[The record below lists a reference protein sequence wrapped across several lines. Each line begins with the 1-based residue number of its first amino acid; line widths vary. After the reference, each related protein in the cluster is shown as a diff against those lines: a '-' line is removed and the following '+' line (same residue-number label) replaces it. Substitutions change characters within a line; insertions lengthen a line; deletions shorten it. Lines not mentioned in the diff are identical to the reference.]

1 LIGETISHYRIVEKL
16 GGGGMGVVYKAED
29 VKLHRFVA
37 LKFLP
42 DDVARDAQSLAR
54 FEREAQ
60 AASALNHPNIC
71 TIYEIGEDGGKPFI
85 AMEYLDGVTL
95 KHRISGQPMDMETV
109 LVLAIEIADAL
120 DAAHSE
126 GIIHRDIKPANL
138 FITKR
143 GHAKVLDFGL
153 AKLSVVTR
161 RTDTL
166 EVDLTAG
173 VSREDL
179 TSPGTAIGTVAY
191 MSPEQAKGKPLDVR
205 TDLFSFGAVL
215 YEMATG
221 AVPFRGDTSA
231 VIFDAILN
239 RAPTSPLRLNP
250 DIPAKL
256 EEIINKALE
265 KDRDLRYQHASEM
278 RSDLKRLQR
287 DSGSGKTVAQQQDER
302 EITGAARPSAT
313 SGAPAQS
320 GSGQASVA
328 QASSASL
335 SAEQSAAQPSGRVT
349 ASGSSVAAVVQQH
362 KFSLAAIVGVILV
375 ILAVGGF
382 GIYSLLTR
390 AQKAAFQ
397 NFTVTQITN
406 TGTAQQAA
414 ISPDAKYILNVQD
427 DNGLLSLWL
436 RNIPTGSDT
445 QILAPAAAAYRNLA
459 FSPDGNY
466 VYFMKAGLGT
476 GSEWDVYRSPV
487 LGGTPQMI
495 IQDVDSNLTFS
506 PDSKRMAYVRGND
519 PEVGKFRILS
529 SNLDGSDEQILTIEP
544 NSPGAFPRFMAWTRD
559 GKRLLFSVYVTAEI
573 FGALK
578 EFEIASK
585 KIAMYAPFKNELVH
599 EVALLPSGAA
609 LVDYDGRN
617 AGYAFGAIG
626 SVAHA
631 DAPIEP
637 VTRDT
642 NHYRTLTVSA
652 DGRAAA
658 TVQVR
663 ATYTVSLI
671 PGGPLSGSA
680 GVNPTARLVPQA
692 RDAHAVAWT
701 PDGKLLVSNAQSIT
715 RVEDGGQQTLISDPS
730 AWLIDMA
737 PCGDRYLVFS
747 WAFHAGA
754 TGAHIWRANLDG
766 SNPQSLSDGSLDI
779 MPACS
784 ADGKWVY
791 FYGGNEGK
799 PAIMRVLV
807 TGGTPPEPAPSSV
820 VANMYGV
827 GAGVALSPDGK
838 RLVFNA
844 DISDPKGPSTKLAV
858 VDLDATAAQSPRLL
872 DPDRRLVGGIGS
884 GNFASNFA
892 FMPDGKTLAYVIRDK
907 GVDNVWAQPL
917 DGGAG
922 KQLTNFTSD
931 HILKFAWSPDGKT
944 LAVVQVHTV
953 SDVVLLQEK

>member
-1 LIGETISHYRIVEKL
+1 
-16 GGGGMGVVYKAED
+16 MGVVYKAED

-397 NFTVTQITN
+397 NFTVTLAPRNRPPFPRMRN
-406 TGTAQQAA
+406 TFSTCKTTTVCSACGCATSPPAATRKSSRPLPPLTA
-414 ISPDAKYILNVQD
+414 ISP
-427 DNGLLSLWL
+427 S
-436 RNIPTGSDT
+436 R
-445 QILAPAAAAYRNLA
+445 
-459 FSPDGNY
+459 
-466 VYFMKAGLGT
+466 
-476 GSEWDVYRSPV
+476 
-487 LGGTPQMI
+487 
-495 IQDVDSNLTFS
+495 
-506 PDSKRMAYVRGND
+506 
-519 PEVGKFRILS
+519 
-529 SNLDGSDEQILTIEP
+529 
-544 NSPGAFPRFMAWTRD
+544 
-559 GKRLLFSVYVTAEI
+559 
-573 FGALK
+573 
-578 EFEIASK
+578 
-585 KIAMYAPFKNELVH
+585 
-599 EVALLPSGAA
+599 
-609 LVDYDGRN
+609 
-617 AGYAFGAIG
+617 
-626 SVAHA
+626 
-631 DAPIEP
+631 
-637 VTRDT
+637 
-642 NHYRTLTVSA
+642 
-652 DGRAAA
+652 
-658 TVQVR
+658 
-663 ATYTVSLI
+663 
-671 PGGPLSGSA
+671 
-680 GVNPTARLVPQA
+680 PTA
-692 RDAHAVAWT
+692 T
-701 PDGKLLVSNAQSIT
+701 TSI
-715 RVEDGGQQTLISDPS
+715 L
-730 AWLIDMA
+730 
-737 PCGDRYLVFS
+737 
-747 WAFHAGA
+747 
-754 TGAHIWRANLDG
+754 
-766 SNPQSLSDGSLDI
+766 
-779 MPACS
+779 
-784 ADGKWVY
+784 
-791 FYGGNEGK
+791 
-799 PAIMRVLV
+799 
-807 TGGTPPEPAPSSV
+807 
-820 VANMYGV
+820 
-827 GAGVALSPDGK
+827 
-838 RLVFNA
+838 
-844 DISDPKGPSTKLAV
+844 
-858 VDLDATAAQSPRLL
+858 
-872 DPDRRLVGGIGS
+872 
-884 GNFASNFA
+884 
-892 FMPDGKTLAYVIRDK
+892 
-907 GVDNVWAQPL
+907 
-917 DGGAG
+917 
-922 KQLTNFTSD
+922 
-931 HILKFAWSPDGKT
+931 
-944 LAVVQVHTV
+944 
-953 SDVVLLQEK
+953 